1 MLAYFLSLIIVFKH
15 AFQSKGFKFFAL
27 NIENNDNLSMIF
39 MLNDDQYSLYF
50 SHSEFI
56 KYGKIYIRLEKE
68 NKGKSE
74 MFGKGPVNE
83 WEDIN
88 VTFSAD
94 SDTDINSI
102 PIILLSLV
110 PDYVFG
116 IKHEVK
122 EAEYYF
128 KKQCSECDDIYY
140 SNFITKAQYENICS
154 NDHLVSG
161 LDSDGNY
168 TAIIKSKCDKCV
180 Q

>member
-15 AFQSKGFKFFAL
+15 AFQSKGFKFIAL
-27 NIENNDNLSMIF
+27 NVENNDNLNMMF

-50 SHSEFI
+50 SHNELI
-56 KYGKIYIRLEKE
+56 KYGKIYIKLEKE

-74 MFGKGPVNE
+74 RE

-102 PIILLSLV
+102 PIILLSLI

-140 SNFITKAQYENICS
+140 SNFITKAQYENICY

-161 LDSDGNY
+161 LDGDGNY
-168 TAIIKSKCDKCV
+168 TAIIKSKCNKCV